1 MREEKNSQRKKI
13 KIVYI
18 MPTLDQGGAERAL
31 VNLILNLDFN
41 IYEPS
46 LILFKRGGLWLNEL
60 KAANIPVQILNK
72 KWKIDFKNFFELFNI
87 LKQTNPQIVH
97 TQLGGDLYG
106 RIAARVLKIKIIVS
120 TEQNLNPDENI
131 INNFLKRITSRFAK
145 KIIAIS
151 EAVKKDL
158 IYRYKISENKISI
171 IPNGIELNKYLEFSK
186 NNKKEK
192 TTKIIL
198 GTIGRLVPQK
208 GHAILIKALAKL
220 KDIDFE
226 CQIAGRGR
234 QEIKLNKQIEYL
246 GLTNKIKLIGAI
258 NDVPNFLNSL
268 DIFVFPSLWEGQGIV
283 LLEAALMNLPIIASE
298 VDGIKEILNNE
309 TAYLVKS
316 GDVNSLSKKI
326 SWLINNLGQET
337 VTEKSAKLKQ
347 EIINKYSVSRM
358 SQDYQKLYQELL
370 NTYENITS

>member
-337 VTEKSAKLKQ
+337 VTERSAKLKQ